1 MWYFQRLCQRRRVFR
16 ESVAELFPHWLDL
29 LLPSDLKKPSKRVQ
43 YKTLIINQI
52 AKIPVSKTEGEKQGK
67 YSVSSIYI
75 ARLQDRGGPGDGTRR
90 I

>member
-1 MWYFQRLCQRRRVFR
+1 MRLSPVHQT
-16 ESVAELFPHWLDL
+16 LPPDL
-29 LLPSDLKKPSKRVQ
+29 EKSSNRVQ
-43 YKTLIINQI
+43 YKALLINQI

-75 ARLQDRGGPGDGTRR
+75 ARLQGRGGPGDGTRR